1 MLLPQINRPSVWGK
15 RMVCSGKS
23 DDVFLYEHDHAISG
37 HIKCLFC
44 SGRTVTFI
52 LEYFVCRNERSIFVI
67 HL

>member
-1 MLLPQINRPSVWGK
+1 MLLPQIKQTIGWGK

-23 DDVFLYEHDHAISG
+23 DDVFYPNRP
-37 HIKCLFC
+37 CNFRTYQVPFC

-67 HL
+67 QL